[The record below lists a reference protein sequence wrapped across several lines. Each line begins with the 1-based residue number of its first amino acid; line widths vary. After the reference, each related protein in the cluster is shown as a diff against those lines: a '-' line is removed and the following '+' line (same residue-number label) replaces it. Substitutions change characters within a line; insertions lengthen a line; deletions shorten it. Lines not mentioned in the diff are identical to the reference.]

1 MIPSSFAK
9 GRGIMHCHC
18 AKPFYGIG
26 LFSFCLILLLL
37 AGCATLNK
45 EECLNADWYSIG
57 YVDGARGYPA
67 SKIGEH
73 RQACAEYS
81 VKPEFD
87 QYDKGRIAGLV
98 EYCNPRN
105 GYWLGTKGALYS
117 GVCPKNLKG
126 PFIAAYQ
133 HGKNVYAPPS
143 LPSPLP
149 PPSPPSLPSPPLLP
163 PSLLQNGTQIHCRLD
178 SNGFYRHRKRRLA
191 SIRLRETDERAVGSS
206 GVFADGGG
214 SILLLYIN
222 SGQNVAA

>member
-1 MIPSSFAK
+1 MGLEVPGLQVAKTQEYLMIPSSFAK

-105 GYWLGTKGALYS
+105 GYWLGTKGTLDS

-133 HGKNVYAPPS
+133 HGKNVYE
-143 LPSPLP
+143 
-149 PPSPPSLPSPPLLP
+149 
-163 PSLLQNGTQIHCRLD
+163 NGTQIHCRLD